1 MAVRRVAAGAKGEW
15 LTDVG
20 EQLYTPH
27 PTGGYD
33 HIQNGRTY
41 RRGGLLHREDGPAV
55 IWPDGTQLHYEDGK
69 LHREDGP
76 AVHGGRGPDEW
87 WREGRRVDV
96 AFDDAVEADDE
107 QVPVTARP
115 VRKRR
120 PAKV

>member
-1 MAVRRVAAGAKGEW
+1 MAVVVIVA
-15 LTDVG
+15 
-20 EQLYTPH
+20 
-27 PTGGYD
+27 
-33 HIQNGRTY
+33 
-41 RRGGLLHREDGPAV
+41 RGGRAADAWLHREDAPAV

-87 WREGRRVDV
+87 WREGRRVD
-96 AFDDAVEADDE
+96 ATFDDVVEPDGAADLADE
-107 QVPVTARP
+107 PAPVPAQP

>member
-1 MAVRRVAAGAKGEW
+1 MPHFHIAHA
-15 LTDVG
+15 
-20 EQLYTPH
+20 TPH

-55 IWPDGTQLHYEDGK
+55 IWTDGTQLHYADGK

-76 AVHGGRGPDEW
+76 AVHGGPGGSEW

-96 AFDDAVEADDE
+96 AFDDVDDTAAADEEELAEA
-107 QVPVTARP
+107 PAKP

-120 PAKV
+120 TAKV